1 MAGLLFTFARP
12 ESFMDLEAYKKHLRQ
27 GCLGRVVAGLVAV
40 LIIALA
46 FWIAGPPPSG
56 F

>member
-1 MAGLLFTFARP
+1 MAGLLFTFAQP
-12 ESFMDLEAYKKHLRQ
+12 ESFMDSEAYKEHVRQ
-27 GCLGRVVAGLVAV
+27 GCLGRVVAALIAV
-40 LIIALA
+40 LMIMLA